1 MMKGTRHAR
10 ILELLDEGEELT
22 LGEIA
27 RRVGRV
33 SEVTVRRDVAELAD
47 LGRLERRRGGASRLG
62 RPETVDG
69 GEVQVP
75 SVPSEIDDVDALI
88 LPPIDGRGA
97 DTLRMLARRRHI
109 PFLAESS
116 PQDFGAYLGP
126 DNFRAGRDLGNKAGR
141 ALNDT
146 LSRASL
152 LTINI
157 GQLPNTRARCEGFEK
172 GFRET
177 FKGAVTHRQIDSRG
191 SYRIAFDGAMDALL
205 VHPDINVIFGVND
218 HSILA
223 GLDAADRMGM
233 SVHGYSVGGE
243 GSRLFEALA
252 GRGAMRACAALFPE
266 VVGTLGVDV
275 LARAFAG
282 QPLPEAV
289 NTPHAII
296 TADNLKDYYEL
307 DANGWQLTRSAM
319 LTLAPRLATPPERPV
334 GPARTI
340 GFAPHYPA
348 HDWYRGMERAIRQ
361 RCEQLGLELRVAA
374 PQAGIAR
381 EIHMLREVIAQ
392 EAVRQLNAGET
403 VVVNEGPLSAYLAA
417 ELLKARD
424 LTVVT
429 NSLDVLSQLSTN
441 GQIKVIVTSGELHA
455 HHQCLVGPSVGAL
468 LETLRPDTA
477 LISVDGVTPTFGPS
491 ARDERLALASQRLAL
506 SARRVIVVAD
516 HSLVGLDATHRICS
530 PKAVTQII
538 TDVGTLPKDRL
549 AFSDAGVL
557 LNIADYSEARRTTAA
572 PASRSAA

>member
-1 MMKGTRHAR
+1 MMKDARQSR
-10 ILELLDEGEELT
+10 ILELLDECEELT

-27 RRVGRV
+27 RRLGRV
-33 SEVTVRRDVAELAD
+33 SDVTVRRDVAELAD
-47 LGRLERRRGGASRLG
+47 LGRLERRRGGAARLG
-62 RPETVDG
+62 QSKRAEG
-69 GEVQVP
+69 AEVVQAP
-75 SVPSEIDDVDALI
+75 APSEIEDVDALI

-97 DTLRMLARRRHI
+97 DTLRMLARRRRI

-141 ALNDT
+141 SLTDK

-152 LTINI
+152 LIINI
-157 GQLPNTRARCEGFEK
+157 GQLPNTRARCEGFER

-177 FKGAVTHRQIDSRG
+177 FKGTVTQRQIDSRG
-191 SYRIAFDGAMDALL
+191 SYRIAFDGAMDTLQ

-223 GLDAADRMGM
+223 GLDAADRMGLA
-233 SVHGYSVGGE
+233 VNGYSVGGE

-252 GRGAMRACAALFPE
+252 GGSALRACAALFPE

-282 QPLPEAV
+282 QSLPETV
-289 NTPHAII
+289 PTPHAII
-296 TADNLKDYYEL
+296 TADNLGEYYERG
-307 DANGWQLTRSAM
+307 AGGWQLRRSAM
-319 LTLAPRLATPPERPV
+319 LALAPGLAAPPERP
-334 GPARTI
+334 PEPPRTV

-361 RCEQLGLELRVAA
+361 RCEQLGLDLRVAA

-381 EIHMLREVIAQ
+381 EIHMLREMIAH
-392 EAVRQLNAGET
+392 EAVRQLASGET
-403 VVVNEGPLSAYLAA
+403 VVVNEGPLSPYVTS

-424 LTVVT
+424 LTIVT
-429 NSLDVLSQLSTN
+429 NSLDVLSQLSAN
-441 GQIKVIVTSGELHA
+441 SQIKVIITSGELHGN
-455 HHQCLVGPSVGAL
+455 QRCLVGPSVGAL
-468 LETLRPDTA
+468 LEALRPDTA
-477 LISVDGVTPTFGPS
+477 LLSVDGVTSTFGPS
-491 ARDERLALASQRLAL
+491 ARDERLALASYRLA
-506 SARRVIVVAD
+506 SAARRVIVLAD

-538 TDVGTLPKDRL
+538 TDAGTLPKDRL
-549 AFSDAGVL
+549 AFSDAGML
-557 LNIADYSEARRTTAA
+557 LNIADYEERRPAA
-572 PASRSAA
+572 SRTRSAA